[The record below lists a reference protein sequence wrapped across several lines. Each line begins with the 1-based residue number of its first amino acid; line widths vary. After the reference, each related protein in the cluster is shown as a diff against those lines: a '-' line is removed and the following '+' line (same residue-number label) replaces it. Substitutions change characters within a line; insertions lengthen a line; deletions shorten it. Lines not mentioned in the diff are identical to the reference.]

1 LITLR
6 PQHLTSRDTADIERQ
21 LKRIFWQIIF
31 APVVAVIEQFTRHP
45 TVDGPFENASDV
57 VIIEA
62 IREGR
67 VQYLD
72 GVFSGQ
78 FSAAIGREL
87 RSLGAAFDKRSKVYR
102 LDTGRVPAW
111 VRAEA
116 SSYQERARRC
126 HEFAVAKLNETQENL
141 NKAVD
146 IFTVDPTET
155 LSEIEKGFQVS
166 ARALTVMPSLSQHSK
181 ENLAAAYTQNMK
193 LWIKDWSNES
203 IEKLRGTV
211 QLNAQAGYRFAS
223 LAAGIKQQYGVS
235 ASKAKFLAGQ
245 ETRLFMA
252 NYRQER
258 FTAAGV
264 NKYRWS
270 SSHDVR
276 VRHDHRKLDGR
287 IFSYDDPPVVDE
299 ATQRKGNP
307 GTDYGCRC
315 VDIPV
320 VGRLLESEQAFK
332 DLRTRATP
340 EEIVHLKKLG
350 YIDEK
355 QEVYS

>member
-1 LITLR
+1 LKTLR

-21 LKRIFWQIIF
+21 LKRIFWKIVF
-31 APVVAVIEQFTRHP
+31 EPVAAVIAEFTRHP
-45 TVDGPFENASDV
+45 LVDGPLQNASDV

-67 VQYLD
+67 IQYHD
-72 GVFSGQ
+72 GVFTGQ

-87 RSLGAAFDKRSKVYR
+87 RGMGAAFDKRSKAYR
-102 LDTGRVPAW
+102 LDVGRVPPW

-116 SSYQERARRC
+116 ASYVTRARQC
-126 HEFAVAKLNETQENL
+126 HELAVTKLNEAQVNL
-141 NKAVD
+141 DKAVD
-146 IFTVDPTET
+146 IYTVDPTEA
-155 LSEIEKGFQVS
+155 LGEIEKGFQVA
-166 ARALTVMPSLSQHSK
+166 ARAMTVMPSLSAHSQ
-181 ENLAAAYTQNMK
+181 ENLAAAYTENMK
-193 LWIKDWSNES
+193 LWIKNWSNES
-203 IEKLRGTV
+203 IEKLRGKV
-211 QLNAQAGYRFAS
+211 QLNAQQGYRFAS
-223 LAAGIKQQYGVS
+223 LAAGIKQQYGVTT
-235 ASKAKFLAGQ
+235 SKAKFLAAQ
-245 ETRLFMA
+245 ETRLFMSQ
-252 NYRQER
+252 YRKER
-258 FTAAGV
+258 FTAAGI
-264 NKYRWS
+264 NLYRWS

-320 VGRLLESEQAFK
+320 VGHVLEAKQAFK
-332 DLRTRATP
+332 DLKTRATP
-340 EEIVHLKKLG
+340 EEIAHLKKLG